1 MAVTVPPLARV
12 ALIVAAA
19 VMVADQAS
27 KWWMLAVVMDPPRLI
42 VLTPFFDLTMG
53 WNRGISFGLF
63 SEHAEWNRWVLPA
76 LAIVI
81 VGVLLTWLWR
91 EQERLTA
98 LALGAI
104 VGGAMGNLIDRFIH
118 DGAVFDFIQVHA
130 GPYYWP
136 AFNIADSAI
145 SIGAAMLVWHA
156 LFGGRGRTT
165 YDKTGTS
172 R

>member
-1 MAVTVPPLARV
+1 MFDTP
-12 ALIVAAA
+12 
-19 VMVADQAS
+19 D
-27 KWWMLAVVMDPPRLI
+27 PRLHRG
-42 VLTPFFDLTMG
+42 VRPF
-53 WNRGISFGLF
+53 I
-63 SEHAEWNRWVLPA
+63 
-76 LAIVI
+76 
-81 VGVLLTWLWR
+81 
-91 EQERLTA
+91 
-98 LALGAI
+98 
-104 VGGAMGNLIDRFIH
+104 AMGMGQHRDVLRCRFIH